1 MLNKKAFTLI
11 ELLVVISII
20 SLLATVI
27 LGALGG
33 AREKAKIVRA
43 QQDMREIYNAFSLYE
58 NSYGY
63 GPKGNSGSTS
73 QWGAWNKAMCDGDH
87 TIGSGANDPDEHDR
101 PNQAFVG
108 YFETELSEYI
118 SEIPKDPW
126 GNRYVIDAVYSCHE
140 DSSGG
145 CEGTPDPSDTDKF
158 RFCLCTCKWWSKR

>member
-73 QWGAWNKAMCDGDH
+73 QWGA
-87 TIGSGANDPDEHDR
+87 
-101 PNQAFVG
+101 
-108 YFETELSEYI
+108 
-118 SEIPKDPW
+118 
-126 GNRYVIDAVYSCHE
+126 
-140 DSSGG
+140 
-145 CEGTPDPSDTDKF
+145 
-158 RFCLCTCKWWSKR
+158 